1 MDRGTQPESI
11 CALKIDV
18 DSRFP
23 IPDSR
28 FPIPDSRF
36 PIPDSRFPI
45 PDQSPA
51 RVDDSSPSMISR
63 IP

>member
-18 DSRFP
+18 
-23 IPDSR
+23 DSR